1 MSDNSFS
8 IQPLDSAESLFLLL
22 EQEKDRQ
29 GGNAGLN
36 ILSVYKSQTDCET
49 VIKEHENKGQS
60 KWGFKI
66 PENHEFVIQEVPRE
80 LTFGL
85 QMPSWKEEMDNLH
98 NALEEIMGDMGKVE
112 STESE
117 SESAKILDKSKSIF

>member
-1 MSDNSFS
+1 MSNNSFS

-49 VIKEHENKGQS
+49 VIKEHEI
-60 KWGFKI
+60 KI

-85 QMPSWKEEMDNLH
+85 QMPSWKEEMDNLQD
-98 NALEEIMGDMGKVE
+98 ALEEIMGDMGKVE

-117 SESAKILDKSKSIF
+117 SESAKILDKSKSLF